1 MPASPSADEGAR
13 LAELARYRILDTPP
27 EFAHDALTEMAAAIC
42 NCPVALISIVDDH
55 RQWFKSKYG
64 LPADF
69 VECPRELTVCHATVC
84 ANDMIYVPDLLE
96 SRFKDIGVVTGPPN
110 LRFYCGMP
118 LINRNGFALGTM
130 CVVDFVPRELTPAQR
145 EAVRRLAQQTMAQ
158 LEMRRQ
164 IIERDETVQ
173 ELTAARLAAE
183 QSERRLDGLLRS
195 MLPASIADE
204 LKADGTVAPRFFDDA
219 TVMLAD
225 FKGFTRLTETHDPAQ
240 LLGQLS
246 AHFGRFDEI
255 AGENRVEPLKTIGD
269 AYLCIAGVPEP
280 SRTHAIDACL
290 AAVQI
295 QAFVQRGNAQRVK
308 LRLPAWELRIGINT
322 GPIIAGMV
330 GKKRLSYDVWGN
342 SVNVAQRLEAA
353 CPPGGVT
360 ISASTMH
367 HVGAHFVTEERGAVE
382 VKNMGA
388 IDMFRLLRIRPEFS
402 ADANGTVANDAFWR
416 QVA

>member
-1 MPASPSADEGAR
+1 MNVSQVADESAR
-13 LAELARYRILDTPP
+13 VAEIARYHILDTPP
-27 EFAHDALTEMAAAIC
+27 EFAHDSLTELAAAIC

-64 LPADF
+64 LPSDF

-96 SRFKDIGVVTGPPN
+96 SRFSDIGVVTGPPN

-164 IIERDETVQ
+164 ILERDERVA
-173 ELTAARLAAE
+173 ELSAARDAAA
-183 QSERRLDGLLRS
+183 QSERKLDGLLRS

-204 LKADGTVAPRFFDDA
+204 LKADGAVAPRFFDDA

-246 AHFGRFDEI
+246 SHFGRFDEI
-255 AGENRVEPLKTIGD
+255 AGDNRVEPLKTIGD

-280 SRTHAIDACL
+280 TRTHALDACL
-290 AAVQI
+290 AALQI
-295 QAFVQRGNAQRVK
+295 QAFVHRGNAQRIK
-308 LRLPAWELRIGINT
+308 LRLAAWELRIGINT

-367 HVGAHFVTEERGAVE
+367 HVGSHFVTEARGAVE

-388 IDMFRLLRIRPEFS
+388 IDMYRLLRIRPELS
-402 ADANGTVANDAFWR
+402 ADADGAVPNDAFWR
-416 QVA
+416 QAS